1 MRPFLFLP
9 ITLCVIG
16 VVGCSRTSLTAG
28 SAEPHWTSAAR
39 AGSLDLLG
47 VTLIDA
53 KNGWAVG
60 EIDPRGTGGAVY
72 RTIDAGRHWERIAPK
87 TEIFTAVSFVNP
99 QTGWIAGFAGRI
111 ERTDDGGR
119 TWKQQRAEHGSEA
132 LNAIFAIDD
141 RRAWAVGVRGTVVHT
156 DDGGATWTAT
166 ATGRNEGF
174 WSVRFAS
181 PDRGWIVGDGGVI
194 LHTTDAG
201 VHWSRVNSGTSK
213 ALFGLAAIAP
223 SLAIAVGQDGTIVR
237 SEDGTAWTEIASG
250 VSENLNAVTAASTSR
265 IVAVGAR
272 GVMLDS
278 RDGGRS
284 WSRAPSV
291 SPLNLLSADLI
302 DDSHGVAVGQQGVV
316 HVYQ

>member
-1 MRPFLFLP
+1 MRPFLLF
-9 ITLCVIG
+9 IATLFVIG
-16 VVGCSRTSLTAG
+16 LSGCSRTSLTAG
-28 SAEPHWTSAAR
+28 SAEPHWTSATR

-47 VTLIDA
+47 ITLIDA
-53 KNGWAVG
+53 KHGWAVG
-60 EIDPRGTGGAVY
+60 EIDPRGSGGAVY
-72 RTIDAGRHWERIAPK
+72 RTIDAGRHWEPIAPT
-87 TEIFTAVSFVNP
+87 TEIFTAVSFVSS

-141 RRAWAVGVRGTVVHT
+141 RRAWAVGVRGIVVHT
-156 DDGGATWTAT
+156 EDGGATWTAI

-174 WSVRFAS
+174 WSVRFTS
-181 PDRGWIVGDGGVI
+181 PDRGWIVGDSGVI

-201 VHWSRVNSGTSK
+201 VHWNRVNSGTSK
-213 ALFGLAAIAP
+213 ALFGVAAIAP

-237 SEDGTAWTEIASG
+237 SEDGTTWTEIASG
-250 VSENLNAVTAASTSR
+250 ISENLNAVTAASAAR
-265 IVAVGAR
+265 MAAVGAR
-272 GVMLDS
+272 GVMIDS
-278 RDGGRS
+278 RDGGRT

-291 SPLNLLSADLI
+291 SPLNLMSAHLI

-316 HVYQ
+316 HVFQ

>member
-1 MRPFLFLP
+1 MRPFLLVLATLFLSLP
-9 ITLCVIG
+9 
-16 VVGCSRTSLTAG
+16 GCSRTSLTAG

-60 EIDPRGTGGAVY
+60 DIDPRGTGGAVY
-72 RTIDAGRHWERIAPK
+72 RTMDAGRHWAPIAPK
-87 TEIFTAVSFVNP
+87 IEIFTAVSFVNA

-119 TWKQQRAEHGSEA
+119 TWKQQRAAPGSEA
-132 LNAIFAIDD
+132 LNAVVAIDD

-156 DDGGATWTAT
+156 EDGGATWTAI

-194 LHTTDAG
+194 LHTTDGG
-201 VHWSRVNSGTSK
+201 VHWNRVNSGTAK
-213 ALFGLAAIAP
+213 ALFGLSVIAP

-237 SEDGTAWTEIASG
+237 SEDGITWTAVSSG
-250 VSENLNAVTAASTSR
+250 VSENLNAVTAASASR
-265 IVAVGAR
+265 WLAVGAH
-272 GVMLDS
+272 GVMIDS
-278 RDGGRS
+278 RDGGRT
-284 WSRAPSV
+284 WSRMPSV
-291 SPLNLLSADLI
+291 SPLNLMSADLI
-302 DDSHGVAVGQQGVV
+302 DDRHGVAVGQQGVV